1 MTKRKHPDQLLKP
14 GRKTTFLKQYV
25 DIARRMA
32 YLGATDRDL
41 AIAFNCTIKC
51 IWDWKVAH
59 PSFGEALKLG
69 KKEVDE
75 RVERS
80 LYQRAVGY
88 SYNAVKVMQNN
99 GEPVYAEYVEHVPP
113 DPGAAKLWLT
123 NRRPEEWRDK
133 TYNELTEGGN
143 PYEAPAGRFERGGG
157 TSLRC

>member
-1 MTKRKHPDQLLKP
+1 MCQ
-14 GRKTTFLKQYV
+14 
-25 DIARRMA
+25 
-32 YLGATDRDL
+32 LGATDSDL
-41 AIAFNCTIKC
+41 A
-51 IWDWKVAH
+51 
-59 PSFGEALKLG
+59 EALGLSTRTIWRWRSTYGEFCHALKVG
-69 KKEVDE
+69 KGPTDD